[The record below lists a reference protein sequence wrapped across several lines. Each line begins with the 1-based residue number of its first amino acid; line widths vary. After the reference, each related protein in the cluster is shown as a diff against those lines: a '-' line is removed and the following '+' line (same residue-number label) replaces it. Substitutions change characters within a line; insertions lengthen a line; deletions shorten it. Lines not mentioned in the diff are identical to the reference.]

1 MSVLSVTRI
10 SASIVTFNP
19 DIDRLKE
26 NLDAISSQVHAVY
39 LVDNGSENADEIAS
53 LVKGYDKLVLT
64 PSRGSGRGRFLLEG
78 GRRARTGG
86 RLTLRAQVVAHS

>member
-53 LVKGYDKLVLT
+53 LVKGYDKLVFT

-86 RLTLRAQVVAHS
+86 RLTLRAQVVAYS